1 MERRVRSSL
10 NAALPPNHHPPSP
23 ARAPRTGSPP
33 PPEKDGAAC
42 PLQAIPPIRHRSAT
56 SHTRN
61 RSLAGEARLGH
72 AGAARCGERGG
83 WGARFAAA
91 LAPA

>member
-1 MERRVRSSL
+1 MEQRVRSSL
-10 NAALPPNHHPPSP
+10 NAVLLQIIT
-23 ARAPRTGSPP
+23 PRTGSPP

-42 PLQAIPPIRHRSAT
+42 TLRAIPPIRHRSAT
-56 SHTRN
+56 SPLVRN

-72 AGAARCGERGG
+72 AGAARGGERGG
-83 WGARFAAA
+83 AGGARFAAA